1 MRRLAIAVLGVPICP
16 TGTEHGFNTSEL
28 ALPSSTLSPNVYT
41 SIRGEVFD
49 LSRPTEARQLVVS
62 VVPSNSIL
70 NYGGE
75 AADAI
80 FLVQVCLH
88 RLRVDSSLM
97 CLDCR
102 TVSPWI
108 ALNSKNN
115 ADANAQHHDF
125 QTFTNDSCPDS
136 YFERMVV
143 M

>member
-1 MRRLAIAVLGVPICP
+1 M
-16 TGTEHGFNTSEL
+16 
-28 ALPSSTLSPNVYT
+28 YT

-49 LSRPTEARQLVVS
+49 LSRSTEARQLVVS

-125 QTFTNDSCPDS
+125 RTFTNDSCPDS